1 MFLTCSQS
9 KTISYLENEEG
20 KKMRVTSKGQ
30 VTIPRDL
37 RQLAGIEPNSEV
49 IFSIENG
56 KLVVAPKADPQATL
70 ERQRLDRLTAA
81 LDRLE
86 GTGDQTLHADALM
99 ALTRDRD

>member
-1 MFLTCSQS
+1 
-9 KTISYLENEEG
+9 
-20 KKMRVTSKGQ
+20 MRVTSKGQ

-56 KLVVAPKADPQATL
+56 KLVVAPKADPKAMP
-70 ERQRLDRLTAA
+70 ERQRLDRLMTT

-86 GTGDQTLHADALM
+86 GTGDQAINADGLM
-99 ALTRDRD
+99 AMTRDRD

>member
-1 MFLTCSQS
+1 
-9 KTISYLENEEG
+9 
-20 KKMRVTSKGQ
+20 MRVTSKGQ

-56 KLVVAPKADPQATL
+56 KLVVAPKTNPNVVP

-86 GTGDQTLHADALM
+86 GTGDQTLNADTLT